1 MSSLSNADVIKACLV
16 DMLIKNHGRNILL
29 GTEVAY
35 GTQRRFSDLIMINE
49 DKVTGFEI
57 KASNDDLRDIELQ
70 MESYR
75 SIFDYFYIALT
86 TNHYNSVR
94 SLLKDTDGII
104 LINGNLE
111 PLILKKA
118 RIIYQKSKSE
128 IIGTLTIKFIKDY
141 FDVSPKMTSKVLRGM
156 IEKKSM
162 KVIQQALNAF
172 YEQKLTPRNILF
184 KSELGC
190 VTHYED
196 LALLSFSYG
205 GVLLSNEFTSSSD

>member
-1 MSSLSNADVIKACLV
+1 
-16 DMLIKNHGRNILL
+16 
-29 GTEVAY
+29 
-35 GTQRRFSDLIMINE
+35 
-49 DKVTGFEI
+49 
-57 KASNDDLRDIELQ
+57 
-70 MESYR
+70 
-75 SIFDYFYIALT
+75 
-86 TNHYNSVR
+86 
-94 SLLKDTDGII
+94 
-104 LINGNLE
+104 
-111 PLILKKA
+111 LILKKA

-184 KSELGC
+184 KSELGY